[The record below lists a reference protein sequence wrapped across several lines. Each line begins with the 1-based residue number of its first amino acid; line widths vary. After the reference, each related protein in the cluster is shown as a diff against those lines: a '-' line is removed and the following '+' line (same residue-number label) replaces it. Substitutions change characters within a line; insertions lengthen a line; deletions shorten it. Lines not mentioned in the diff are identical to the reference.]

1 MGCVPLHPSPPAG
14 IPVGTAG
21 KAAMALTAG
30 VVWELLGN
38 AVMPVE
44 GTASLCLASLP
55 APFLSAVLVRI
66 DTHMLPAGKA
76 TAKGQ
81 CPHSIQHLQCLPGVI
96 RPLLLWCTHQPPVL
110 SDSGPEGLCCRMP
123 VDAPTDRDQPRPAL
137 HLLRSSQQ
145 VMCRSL
151 LNGDMYVCIM
161 YVRGLYL
168 SVLLSRMWSGARDG
182 EVGLCFAHTHQCSC
196 FLSRTTPG

>member
-1 MGCVPLHPSPPAG
+1 MGCVHLHPSPPAG
-14 IPVGTAG
+14 MPVGTAG

-55 APFLSAVLVRI
+55 APFLSAVHVGM

-81 CPHSIQHLQCLPGVI
+81 CPHSIQHLQYLPGVI

-151 LNGDMYVCIM
+151 LNGD
-161 YVRGLYL
+161 
-168 SVLLSRMWSGARDG
+168 
-182 EVGLCFAHTHQCSC
+182 
-196 FLSRTTPG
+196 